1 MSSQPIINVC
11 GRMAD
16 ENACSLLQ
24 EYFTQGFASLNADLP
39 EQLSLRIGYPTE
51 EHKSKLLHAGDH
63 YFLLADDVF
72 NSLGKVQRIQI
83 GEAITKLLN
92 NLKYPKPVFVRI
104 TMNSSSEKPSNP
116 VPAKTNTDN
125 EEVSIEWHAEVPK
138 YKRTQWIVSE
148 QVNRQFD
155 DALSIIRQHERIYR
169 TWGFSEVDPNA
180 RAVLCFYGQP
190 GTGKSMGAHVLAAE
204 LNMPII
210 CASYAQIESKF
221 MGQSPKRL
229 RSVFAAAKSK
239 NAVLFFDEA
248 DSFLGKR
255 IEDVSQSADQAVN
268 SLRGEMLI
276 LLEDFEGV
284 VIFATNLH
292 SNFDKA
298 FDSRVLSH
306 IEFELPNQE
315 ARKAI
320 IKSKI
325 PDKAPLATDVDEA
338 VFDKLAAI
346 SDGFSGR
353 ELKNSV
359 FMGLVKAAQRMSRE
373 GVNCI
378 YAAELETAFEEV
390 KSTRDKLAADRQTH
404 GNPVK
409 INHQGQNDLLKLAG
423 EKIAE
428 RGEG

>member
-1 MSSQPIINVC
+1 MSSHPAINFC
-11 GRMAD
+11 GGMANED
-16 ENACSLLQ
+16 ASSLLQ
-24 EYFTQGFASLNADLP
+24 EYFAQGFASLGTALP
-39 EQLSLRIGYPTE
+39 ESLSLSIGYPTE
-51 EHKSKLLHAGDH
+51 EHKSKLPHAGDH

-92 NLKYPKPVFVRI
+92 NLKYPKPVFVLI

-125 EEVSIEWHAEVPK
+125 EEVSIEWHTEVPK

-190 GTGKSMGAHVLAAE
+190 GTGKSMGAHVLASE

-229 RSVFAAAKSK
+229 RSVFAAAKAK
-239 NAVLFFDEA
+239 KAVLFFDEA

-255 IEDVSQSADQAVN
+255 IENVSQSADQAVN

-276 LLEDFEGV
+276 LLEEFEGV

-325 PDKAPLATDVDEA
+325 PGKAPLAVDVDETT
-338 VFDKLAAI
+338 FDKLASI

-359 FMGLVKAAQRMSRE
+359 FMGLVKAALRASLE
-373 GVNCI
+373 GVDSI
-378 YAAELETAFEEV
+378 HATELEAAFVEM
-390 KSTRDKLAADRQTH
+390 KSTRDKLAADRQAH
-404 GNPVK
+404 KNPIK
-409 INHQGQNDLLKLAG
+409 INPKGQNELLKLAG
-423 EKIAE
+423 EKLTEIKE
-428 RGEG
+428 C